1 MIFCTKVRGEGSA
14 AGAAQSKGDILSR
27 ERISPFLCTPLRGA
41 GNYPAALRAALFFI
55 RFGIARQRIGIQ
67 IQGHQLAEA
76 REDFVFELRREQHAF
91 GIVVIADGDIFRV
104 VPRVQELADVA
115 LRALELLAGE
125 REAGFIQLAHELF
138 KPFGVG
144 LDAAA
149 ELGHRGG
156 GGVPVA
162 AAIAEVVRCEL
173 EIQRGD
179 ALEALVRALDREP
192 QVVLIWAAA
201 KETASVAVDAADVQL
216 ERLLGICRGDRVKN
230 FAAEFALSNRIFS
243 LHRMRSKQSVIFSHI
258 YSISLSGS

>member
-1 MIFCTKVRGEGSA
+1 MHSRA
-14 AGAAQSKGDILSR
+14 AW
-27 ERISPFLCTPLRGA
+27 EFL
-41 GNYPAALRAALFFI
+41 AALRAALFFI
-55 RFGIARQRIGIQ
+55 RFGIARQRIEIQ
-67 IQGHQLAEA
+67 IQPHQLTEA
-76 REDFVFELRREQHAF
+76 REDFVLELRREQHAF

-162 AAIAEVVRCEL
+162 ATVAEVIRCDL

-201 KETASVAVDAADVQL
+201 KETASVAVDAADV
-216 ERLLGICRGDRVKN
+216 
-230 FAAEFALSNRIFS
+230 
-243 LHRMRSKQSVIFSHI
+243 
-258 YSISLSGS
+258 